1 MRPHGGLF
9 VVAAALQ
16 GRTAAQLG
24 GWQDNQINTTI
35 CYWKQP
41 RAALI
46 RDTVYLDGGEL
57 WWSPGLASGSLGPPT
72 NQGNFQGTI
81 LTFNL
86 STPMTETTN
95 TTALLLNHP
104 LQKAHGVSASPNALD
119 GGMLANDAEFFL
131 YGGALLRNDVLY
143 QQPASD
149 AVLAYQAFKY
159 GVEKPLMPE
168 GFRDARLDQGVT
180 RYLAYGAAASAPS
193 ENKAWYFSGLSSP
206 SRGPIL
212 SNPSLNGS
220 TRAMNVSN
228 TLVTLDM
235 SVQLG
240 EKWSNDTL
248 PSTVKG
254 RSNAEVVWVPVGK
267 QGILVVLGGVTYPE
281 WASDIHKSDDEA
293 ASTRE
298 SPAFMRNIDIYDV
311 ATGRWYQQPTTGGPA
326 SRARGCAVVAPAAD
340 RSSFNIY
347 YYGGF
352 DGIHPQSPFHDDV
365 WVLSLPSFT
374 WTLIN
379 RGTELHARAGHRCF
393 LPYPDQ
399 MMVFGGYAAEAGDLP
414 SCLDGGPI
422 VVFNITSGEWIKS
435 YDPATYGPYG
445 VHENVRA
452 VIGGDAS
459 GGATATAPAP
469 SAWAAPELGRVFADR
484 YDSSKIKTYWPYQ
497 TSVTS
502 GRAEIPAGQASN
514 SKRVIIPAVVVP
526 IVVLA
531 GMAVVVWGYRLRRH
545 RSRVSSSQDSDEA
558 AMRIRSWVRGQ
569 ATGKSLTMT
578 SSGAVSPE
586 PEMMSA
592 SPMSPVS
599 LSTHHEMADTQVA
612 ELADTSPPV
621 ELHDTG
627 LTPLEVIQKHTGFRP
642 NRLQSPSDPSHSSLS
657 CPGDNNS
664 FVSQSSG
671 AAHVDSPLL
680 GCSPLLDLKP
690 TTDPRRSGA
699 LPSMTEEPPQG
710 SASRYDEGQSSTVPV
725 KKSVFRENVGDDGR
739 DVEV

>member
-1 MRPHGGLF
+1 
-9 VVAAALQ
+9 
-16 GRTAAQLG
+16 
-24 GWQDNQINTTI
+24 
-35 CYWKQP
+35 
-41 RAALI
+41 
-46 RDTVYLDGGEL
+46 
-57 WWSPGLASGSLGPPT
+57 
-72 NQGNFQGTI
+72 
-81 LTFNL
+81 
-86 STPMTETTN
+86 
-95 TTALLLNHP
+95 
-104 LQKAHGVSASPNALD
+104 
-119 GGMLANDAEFFL
+119 
-131 YGGALLRNDVLY
+131 
-143 QQPASD
+143 
-149 AVLAYQAFKY
+149 
-159 GVEKPLMPE
+159 
-168 GFRDARLDQGVT
+168 
-180 RYLAYGAAASAPS
+180 
-193 ENKAWYFSGLSSP
+193 
-206 SRGPIL
+206 
-212 SNPSLNGS
+212 
-220 TRAMNVSN
+220 
-228 TLVTLDM
+228 
-235 SVQLG
+235 
-240 EKWSNDTL
+240 
-248 PSTVKG
+248 
-254 RSNAEVVWVPVGK
+254 
-267 QGILVVLGGVTYPE
+267 
-281 WASDIHKSDDEA
+281 
-293 ASTRE
+293 
-298 SPAFMRNIDIYDV
+298 MRNIDIYDV

-612 ELADTSPPV
+612 ELAGEFAADTCQGARSLTEPRDRHVAARRAARHGPYPPGGDTEAYGLQAKQAAVALGSLPQLPLVPGRQQQLCVAVIGSGSCGLSPA
-621 ELHDTG
+621 G
-627 LTPLEVIQKHTGFRP
+627 LQPAARP
-642 NRLQSPSDPSHSSLS
+642 QTHNRPEA
-657 CPGDNNS
+657 
-664 FVSQSSG
+664 VRR
-671 AAHVDSPLL
+671 AAVH
-680 GCSPLLDLKP
+680 
-690 TTDPRRSGA
+690 
-699 LPSMTEEPPQG
+699 
-710 SASRYDEGQSSTVPV
+710 
-725 KKSVFRENVGDDGR
+725 DGR
-739 DVEV
+739 AAAGLRVTV